1 MRQLVY
7 TIFIANN
14 HASFQNLENLVKHEQ
29 VSKYHEHECLQ
40 NFPLIFMFLLTA
52 PIFKNSLILARN
64 YFILLKKRPTPNL
77 KSLQYQIWI
86 SVEWSEK

>member
-29 VSKYHEHECLQ
+29 VSKYYEHGCLQ
-40 NFPLIFMFLLTA
+40 NFLLIFMFLLTA
-52 PIFKNSLILARN
+52 PIFKSSLLLAGD
-64 YFILLKKRPTPNL
+64 YFMLLKRRPTPNL

-86 SVEWSEK
+86 LVKWSEK

>member
-14 HASFQNLENLVKHEQ
+14 HASFENLENLVKHEQ
-29 VSKYHEHECLQ
+29 VSKYYEHERLQ
-40 NFPLIFMFLLTA
+40 NFLLIFMFLLTA
-52 PIFKNSLILARN
+52 PIFKNSLLAGD
-64 YFILLKKRPTPNL
+64 YFILLKKRPTQNL

-86 SVEWSEK
+86 SVKWSEK